1 MKLFSFSTIG
11 EKIISCVI
19 RIRRKGYL
27 ASQIFREIKKM
38 LLLKY
43 NKHLFSA
50 IMVFILPVREFD
62 HFSFDLSLSE
72 SVSAPST
79 GLG

>member
-43 NKHLFSA
+43 NKHLFPA
-50 IMVFILPVREFD
+50 MVSILPVREFD
-62 HFSFDLSLSE
+62 HFSFDLSLSA

>member
-27 ASQIFREIKKM
+27 ASWIFREIKKM

-43 NKHLFSA
+43 NKHLFPA
-50 IMVFILPVREFD
+50 MVFILPVREFD
-62 HFSFDLSLSE
+62 HFSFDLSLSA